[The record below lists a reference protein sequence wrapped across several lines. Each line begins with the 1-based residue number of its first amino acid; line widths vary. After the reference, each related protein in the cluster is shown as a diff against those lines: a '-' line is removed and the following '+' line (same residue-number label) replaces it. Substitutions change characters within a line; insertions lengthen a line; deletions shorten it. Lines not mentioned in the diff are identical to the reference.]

1 MRNEFLNTTI
11 ADTDPEVSE
20 SINKEGDE
28 RMRNDF
34 FNASIA
40 DVDPEVS
47 ESIKREIKRQ
57 KYGIELIASENIVSR
72 AVLEAQGSIL
82 TNKYAEG

>member
-20 SINKEGDE
+20 AINKEGDE
-28 RMRNDF
+28 KMRNDF

-40 DVDPEVS
+40 
-47 ESIKREIKRQ
+47 ES
-57 KYGIELIASENIVSR
+57 
-72 AVLEAQGSIL
+72 
-82 TNKYAEG
+82 

>member
-20 SINKEGDE
+20 AINKEDDE
-28 RMRNDF
+28 KMRNDF

-40 DVDPEVS
+40 EVDPEVS
-47 ESIKREIKRQ
+47 ELS
-57 KYGIELIASENIVSR
+57 LIHISEPTR
-72 AVLEAQGSIL
+72 P
-82 TNKYAEG
+82 Y